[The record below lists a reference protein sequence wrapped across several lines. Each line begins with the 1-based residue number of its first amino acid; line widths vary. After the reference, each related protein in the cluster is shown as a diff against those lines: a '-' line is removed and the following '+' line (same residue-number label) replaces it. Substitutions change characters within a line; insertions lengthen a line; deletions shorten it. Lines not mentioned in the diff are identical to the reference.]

1 MTVRRI
7 VIGHDP
13 TGASV
18 IASDADVAGIDM
30 PGVGLFTAVWSAD
43 GPARYPDEGRDP
55 AAPGIYPP
63 VGGVRLVISRYAPG
77 QKLGAADGAPA
88 DIPWEEDGMHR
99 TDTTDFVLLL
109 QGELVLTVDRGVERT
124 LLPGEVVVMAGARH
138 AWRNDSDKEAVVA
151 FFMVGAD
158 AAADADR

>member
-1 MTVRRI
+1 MSVRRI
-7 VIGHDP
+7 VIGHDE

-18 IASDADVAGIDM
+18 VASDADVPGIDM

-63 VGGVRLVISRYAPG
+63 IGGMRLVISRYAPG
-77 QKLGAADGAPA
+77 QRIGAAEGAPD
-88 DIPWEEDGMHR
+88 DIPWEEHGMHR

-109 QGELVLTVDRGVERT
+109 QGELVLTVDRGVERI
-124 LLPGEVVVMAGARH
+124 LNPGEVVVMGGARH
-138 AWRNDSDKEAVVA
+138 AWRNDRDQEAVVA
-151 FFMVGAD
+151 FFMVGAESRYP
-158 AAADADR
+158 AVK